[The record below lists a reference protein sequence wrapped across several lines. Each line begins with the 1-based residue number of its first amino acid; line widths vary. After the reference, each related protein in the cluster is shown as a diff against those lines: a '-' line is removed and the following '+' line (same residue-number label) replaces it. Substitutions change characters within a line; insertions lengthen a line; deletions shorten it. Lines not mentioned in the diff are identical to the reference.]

1 MAVIASHSLVSVMDG
16 IVSQSRLMELT
27 GLRQPA
33 ALRRH
38 LKRAGVPFRVVNGK
52 ILTTEEA
59 ITATLVGR
67 AKKTRGPNLDAL
79 K

>member
-1 MAVIASHSLVSVMDG
+1 MSNDG

-59 ITATLVGR
+59 ITAAMVGR
-67 AKKTRGPNLDAL
+67 GKKNKGPNLDAIS
-79 K
+79 